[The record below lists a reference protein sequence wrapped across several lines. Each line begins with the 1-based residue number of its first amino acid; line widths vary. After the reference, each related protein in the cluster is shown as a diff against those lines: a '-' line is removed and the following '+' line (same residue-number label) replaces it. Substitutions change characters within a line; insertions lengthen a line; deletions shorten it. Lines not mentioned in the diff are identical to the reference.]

1 MKLLKKKLNSLVK
14 RPTSASELIA
24 LGKLMGIDV
33 EVDRAINFHKT
44 KKDYVILN
52 TDPTGPGRHWVAVN
66 KKTKQYFDP
75 YAYDRLKEVPPKY
88 KEASNTKQLQTING
102 QNCGP
107 LCLVWLANG
116 DSIYDTMY
124 DTYQG

>member
-66 KKTKQYFDP
+66 KKTMQYFDP
-75 YAYDRLKEVPPKY
+75 YAYDRLKEVPSKY

-107 LCLVWLANG
+107 LCMAWLANG

-124 DTYQG
+124 DTYRG